1 MASPPSPRCAPR
13 SHQTHPPSP
22 APALKPPW
30 PPSSSPTNPSPNS
43 TTSPPPD
50 PRSRR
55 PTSSRLRSTLIS
67 PRPGRSV
74 RWERRGRRPS
84 LSLHLPLPLLDQG
97 RPRHL
102 SHLRAPH
109 LLPLPPL
116 LRSPQIQEGV
126 GADRAPPTDTHSH
139 HLPVPRKARKG
150 GKSSSQPFPD
160 PSSCVPRAR
169 RPRNRRGRCRPN
181 RLPRRRRTGGSR
193 RRLCGC

>member
-1 MASPPSPRCAPR
+1 MASPPSPRCARR

-67 PRPGRSV
+67 PRRRRLP
-74 RWERRGRRPS
+74 WEQRGRRRF
-84 LSLHLPLPLLDQG
+84 LSLPLPLPLLDQG
-97 RPRHL
+97 RPRHI

-116 LRSPQIQEGV
+116 LQSPQIQEGV
-126 GADRAPPTDTHSH
+126 GADHAQLTDTPSH
-139 HLPVPRKARKG
+139 HLPVPRKARRG
-150 GKSSSQPFPD
+150 GKSSSQPSPD

-169 RPRNRRGRCRPN
+169 RRRNRHGRCRPN
-181 RLPRRRRTGGSR
+181 RLRRRRRTGGRR